1 MRGPRDIE
9 RRLVKLAR
17 ATGRSVNDLVV
28 EAIVEYVER
37 LEDVHLAERRLA
49 ELRMGK
55 TQAISI
61 EDVMK
66 RDI

>member
-1 MRGPRDIE
+1 MRRPRDIE

-17 ATGRSVNDLVV
+17 ASGRSVNDLVV
-28 EAIVEYVER
+28 EAIVEHVER
-37 LEDVHLAERRLA
+37 LEDLHLAERRLA
-49 ELRMGK
+49 ELRTGK
-55 TQAISI
+55 SQAIPL